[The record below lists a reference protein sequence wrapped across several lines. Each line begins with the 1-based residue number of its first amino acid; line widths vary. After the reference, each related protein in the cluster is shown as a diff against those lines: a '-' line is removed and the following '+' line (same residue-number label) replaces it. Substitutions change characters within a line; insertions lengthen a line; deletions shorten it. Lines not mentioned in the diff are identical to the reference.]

1 MKKTAFFALALIAS
15 LFIGSTSV
23 AMAAPSP
30 TAEDTQTLSNAA
42 SSTQGTITSL
52 DLDKLTEANNF
63 ARDLVAKIISSAQ
76 TKSEST
82 VDANGNLILVNDN
95 VPLGTSAEPELLAAF
110 DFVPSEEVLSQI
122 ANKGK
127 AVVSFKVA
135 NVKKGDSVK
144 ILHFENGTW
153 VVIEPTEVKDGEVS
167 GEFTNFSP
175 IVITKLTADVAGLEK
190 TSGGVN
196 MFVIAGITGLALVA
210 VVAVFVLGR
219 KKDPAK
225 KN

>member
-135 NVKKGDSVK
+135 NVKKGDAVK